1 MEAVMNKVVT
11 LLALTTFISG
21 CKGLGE
27 PQLQSRPAKNQL
39 PDARCVSFYKQ
50 QSISAR
56 QVDEIRYLSTQ
67 YVNCAVVLGLM
78 YEHGHGVPQDFA
90 KARAVYESMVDRE
103 PGVYSRL
110 GAMAENGVGGP
121 VDLVAARDF
130 YQRSVIN
137 PGHADA
143 EFKVAEFL
151 EFGKG
156 GPQDLQGALKYYLS
170 SGNGVDDA
178 LSALQRLR
186 ARGVTMTTA
195 QQARYNEIFESDV
208 RYRLRNKAQ
217 AMEETLKKERMT
229 ARDSQ
234 PVTVQLEGIPGMPVP
249 TITLVQ
255 SSGNSTVDQ
264 KVLQGY
270 ADYRFPAEPILPPEQ
285 KTYWIRSTV
294 MTDGKTDLQRMA
306 ELISK

>member
-1 MEAVMNKVVT
+1 MNKVVT
-11 LLALTTFISG
+11 LLALTALISG
-21 CKGLGE
+21 CKTLGE
-27 PQLQSRPAKNQL
+27 PQLQSSKNQL
-39 PDARCVSFYKQ
+39 PDARCVSIYKQ
-50 QSISAR
+50 PSISAR
-56 QVDEIRYLSTQ
+56 EVEEIRYLSTQ

-78 YEHGHGVPQDFA
+78 YEHGHGVAQDFP
-90 KARAVYESMVDRE
+90 KARGLYESMVGRD
-103 PGVYSRL
+103 PSVYSRL

-130 YQRSVIN
+130 YQRSVVN

-170 SGNGVDDA
+170 SANGVDGA
-178 LSALQRLR
+178 LSGLQRLR
-186 ARGVTMTTA
+186 SRGVTMTTA

-208 RYRLRNKAQ
+208 RYRLRNRAL
-217 AMEETLKKERMT
+217 AIEETLKKERMT

-234 PVTVQLEGIPGMPVP
+234 PVTVQLEGIPGVPVP
-249 TITLVQ
+249 TISLVQ
-255 SSGNSTVDQ
+255 SSGNSAVDQ